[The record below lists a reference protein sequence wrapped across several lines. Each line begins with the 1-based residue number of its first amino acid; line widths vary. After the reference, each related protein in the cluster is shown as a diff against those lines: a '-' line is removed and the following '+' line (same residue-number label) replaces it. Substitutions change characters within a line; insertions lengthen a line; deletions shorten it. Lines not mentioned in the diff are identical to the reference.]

1 MGFDGQ
7 QWSVTVSA
15 IEFVFNLYYLDRRAE
30 NNPQNNHLPAHA
42 VSPSHLL
49 QRPPQLFL
57 ERSI

>member
-7 QWSVTVSA
+7 QWPVIVPA
-15 IEFVFNLYYLDRRAE
+15 IDFVFNLCYLDRRAE
-30 NNPQNNHLPAHA
+30 NNPKNYHLPAHA

-49 QRPPQLFL
+49 QRPPQLYL